1 MMTLRAKAD
10 ETTKHIQSLVSKQKV
25 NNKNKYAV
33 YRQKRNGQR
42 TSQYS
47 GQQHQRNR
55 PQTNPAPAPP
65 MVPAYLRNQIQD
77 LFKSFP
83 NGLGIMQFDGAFG
96 RIYGTRIN
104 FSNYGFPNLFELLKS
119 MPDIVRVQLVNRSE
133 WIVVPVTTKTSHV
146 SPAVKSGTN
155 VPTQE
160 KRPPGVQQYS
170 DFSDGNQKRPSRGRG
185 ICSKS
190 VSNCER
196 CSQPWFNKI
205 LMTTG
210 CLRNENIY
218 FLKV

>member
-42 TSQYS
+42 SFQYS
-47 GQQHQRNR
+47 GQQHQRNQS
-55 PQTNPAPAPP
+55 QTNPAPAPP

-77 LFKSFP
+77 FFKSFP

-104 FSNYGFPNLFELLKS
+104 FRNYGFPNLFELLKS

-133 WIVVPVTTKTSHV
+133 WIVVPVITKASHV
-146 SPAVKSGTN
+146 SPTFRSGTN
-155 VPTQE
+155 VPAQE
-160 KRPPGVQQYS
+160 KSPPGVQQYLDAS
-170 DFSDGNQKRPSRGRG
+170 DRNQKRPSRGRG
-185 ICSKS
+185 ICSNS
-190 VSNCER
+190 LSNHER
-196 CSQPWFNKI
+196 CSQPKFNKI
-205 LMTTG
+205 LMTTV
-210 CLRNENIY
+210 CLKNEHLY
-218 FLKV
+218 SKS